1 MSINTPTRIY
11 KDIDMSFELNPVTA
25 DIGRKYD
32 VNAVKQSIKNL
43 LMTPYY
49 TKPFA
54 PRYGSPIY
62 GMLFEPMDASTGD
75 ILATLIQEAIDN
87 YEKRVRVDRITVV
100 PDYSDNLYRVQL
112 DFHVI
117 GVRDP
122 QTFTTSLRRLR

>member
-1 MSINTPTRIY
+1 MATNTPTRIY
-11 KDIDMSFELNPVTA
+11 KDLDMSFEVSPVTG
-25 DIGRKYD
+25 DIGKRYD
-32 VNAVKQSIKNL
+32 VNSVKQALKNL

-49 TKPFA
+49 TKPFQ

-75 ILATLIQEAIDN
+75 MLASLIQEAIDN
-87 YEKRVRVDRITVV
+87 FEKRVRVDQVTVV

-112 DFHVI
+112 DFHVL